1 HYAVMQRTQEIGI
14 RMALGA
20 SRTSVLRMVLQEG
33 LTLATT
39 GVAVGVGGA
48 LLLMRTIAS
57 LLFGV
62 TAHDPLTFALVA
74 LILAATAIAGSAL
87 PARRATKID
96 AMIALRTE

>member
-1 HYAVMQRTQEIGI
+1 
-14 RMALGA
+14 MAF
-20 SRTSVLRMVLQEG
+20 SQISVLRMVLREG

-62 TAHDPLTFALVA
+62 TPHDPLTFVLVS
-74 LILAATAIAGSAL
+74 LILAAAAIAGCAL

-96 AMIALRTE
+96 AMIALRTESH